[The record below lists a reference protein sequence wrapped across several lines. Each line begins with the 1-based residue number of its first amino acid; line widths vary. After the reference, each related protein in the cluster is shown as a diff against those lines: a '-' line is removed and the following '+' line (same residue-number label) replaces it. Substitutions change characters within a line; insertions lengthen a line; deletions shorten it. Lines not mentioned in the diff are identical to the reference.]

1 MDRPRNQNC
10 GKGPGTIPHY
20 EIHALQ
26 RDSNNLDI
34 GREKHHLDPHRTTKE
49 IRKCLDPGKI
59 VFMILYILGLGIPGT
74 FSMLE
79 L

>member
-20 EIHALQ
+20 EVLAQ
-26 RDSNNLDI
+26 YRDSNDLDT
-34 GREKHHLDPHRTTKE
+34 GREKHYLDPTGAR
-49 IRKCLDPGKI
+49 RKLGSVDPGKI
-59 VFMILYILGLGIPGT
+59 VFMISYILGLGIPGT